1 MRGSRGNTSAVAPDK
16 SSVPLRVRVA
26 EERQAI
32 ALAQELIGIVRL
44 DVYPENGAWE
54 VALECGKTDRV
65 LVRVLDAVRRTL
77 AGEPTASAL
86 VLLDGRG
93 PHMEGE

>member
-1 MRGSRGNTSAVAPDK
+1 MRGSHGNTSAVEPDK

-54 VALECGKTDRV
+54 VALECGKTE
-65 LVRVLDAVRRTL
+65 RVLDAVRRTL

-93 PHMEGE
+93 PHMQGE